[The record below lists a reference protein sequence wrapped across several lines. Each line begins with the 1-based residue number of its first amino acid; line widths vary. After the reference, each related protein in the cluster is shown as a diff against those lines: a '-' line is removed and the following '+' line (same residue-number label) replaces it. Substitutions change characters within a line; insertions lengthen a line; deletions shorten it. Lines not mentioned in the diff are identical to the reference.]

1 MKKWGWNHPFNPKEN
16 IMNCMTNPYPDDDEV
31 MEPQFVIEP
40 PPSDT
45 CEQYQMEGEAFPDCP
60 QQEECWEE
68 DEEIWRLEQEL
79 DKIIRGFAEGYH
91 E

>member
-1 MKKWGWNHPFNPKEN
+1 
-16 IMNCMTNPYPDDDEV
+16 MNCMTNPYPDDEA
-31 MEPQFVIEP
+31 MEPQFAIEP

-45 CEQYQMEGEAFPDCP
+45 CEQYQVEGEGEGFPDCP